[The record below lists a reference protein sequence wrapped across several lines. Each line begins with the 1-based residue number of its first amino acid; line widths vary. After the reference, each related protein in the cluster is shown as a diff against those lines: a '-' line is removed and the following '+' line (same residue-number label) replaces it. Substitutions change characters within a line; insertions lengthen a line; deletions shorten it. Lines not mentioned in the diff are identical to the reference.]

1 MAKLTKQKHWWAIKI
16 LEKWETANPNGRPIS
31 FKNEFK
37 KLLDA
42 DWSLK
47 IAKENILSIN
57 DDWSVTLKVAK
68 KDAMVMKALWWA
80 MSNKGTESTKMLV
93 WIMEM
98 FDWKAVQKGE
108 IEHSWTIKN
117 DYSNLSTE
125 ELLKLKLW
133 QNKN

>member
-47 IAKENILSIN
+47 IAKENIQSIN

-98 FDWKAVQKGE
+98 FDWKAIQKVE
-108 IEHSWTIKN
+108 TKDITWINES
-117 DYSNLSTE
+117 DLVD
-125 ELLKLKLW
+125 
-133 QNKN
+133 

>member
-1 MAKLTKQKHWWAIKI
+1 MGTLIEKRMKGKQNSNWLDKNKTNINVDW
-16 LEKWETANPNGRPIS
+16 RPIS

-47 IAKENILSIN
+47 IAKENIQSIN

-98 FDWKAVQKGE
+98 FDWKAVQKVETKGE
-108 IEHSWTIKN
+108 STISISKE
-117 DYSNLSTE
+117 DSD
-125 ELLKLKLW
+125 LLNNVL
-133 QNKN
+133 